1 MVEEVNDLEP
11 AGEGFKENPAPG
23 PGEGS
28 EESEGTQNQETISE
42 ETKSGEGRRGS
53 TTMGKG
59 TDDLAVN
66 HVGSTVTLIDEKR

>member
-23 PGEGS
+23 LGEGS
-28 EESEGTQNQETISE
+28 EEAEGPQNQETITE
-42 ETKSGEGRRGS
+42 ETKPGEGRRGS
-53 TTMGKG
+53 STMGKG
-59 TDDLAVN
+59 TDDLTGN